1 MGHQIRVFLTAN
13 DTTDFEN
20 LLLGGEKVIII
31 NRRATRPVVEVV
43 GSTVAKV
50 DEPQSL
56 FFYLVRKNDL
66 KLVSLKEIS
75 GKGYWA
81 VDEFLSPVV
90 EFTRSNIRNGVF
102 LPGRLFFNDVEYDD
116 EGQLISKAPGFAK
129 WANRLLAKAK
139 RILKYDK
146 ANSAYFGTEALSMKE
161 IGFPLRPYWGQYWW
175 GGAHITT
182 VEWVGWCGSSFNRH
196 RRRWRTINTYSYV
209 RNSPLNLKDPFGL
222 QDDPVNYL
230 RDPFSSEHWIGNG
243 VSNTVSDML
252 GLDSVAG
259 WGWTIGDYRCS
270 TEERYRAGAK
280 LAGWTAVQAF
290 GGYIVGR
297 GLGIVGKRVG
307 NLWGRFGNAAGDV
320 GKSFKP
326 FTRGNFRT
334 NLAELTGVNPLDSQ
348 AHHVFPQQFVDD
360 FVSAGINIHEPQFGS
375 WWETAGHQANKFI
388 YNQEWSQVLR
398 SNPSAQQMMD
408 EGRRIMGIFGIPVN
422 Y

>member
-31 NRRATRPVVEVV
+31 NRRATRHVVEVV

-161 IGFPLRPYWGQYWW
+161 IGFPLRPY
-175 GGAHITT
+175 
-182 VEWVGWCGSSFNRH
+182 
-196 RRRWRTINTYSYV
+196 
-209 RNSPLNLKDPFGL
+209 
-222 QDDPVNYL
+222 
-230 RDPFSSEHWIGNG
+230 
-243 VSNTVSDML
+243 
-252 GLDSVAG
+252 
-259 WGWTIGDYRCS
+259 
-270 TEERYRAGAK
+270 
-280 LAGWTAVQAF
+280 
-290 GGYIVGR
+290 
-297 GLGIVGKRVG
+297 
-307 NLWGRFGNAAGDV
+307 
-320 GKSFKP
+320 
-326 FTRGNFRT
+326 
-334 NLAELTGVNPLDSQ
+334 
-348 AHHVFPQQFVDD
+348 
-360 FVSAGINIHEPQFGS
+360 
-375 WWETAGHQANKFI
+375 
-388 YNQEWSQVLR
+388 
-398 SNPSAQQMMD
+398 
-408 EGRRIMGIFGIPVN
+408 
-422 Y
+422 